1 MEHRGRS
8 SIHPAV
14 GTGPAGPPTQG
25 QEGSVTTSS
34 IKIDKAQYVI
44 TVDDRRRIIQDGSVV
59 IRDGQITHVGKADEL
74 RHVPADRVLDGSD
87 RVVTPG
93 FLNGHM
99 HVSYAHSVRGVFP
112 DDVPH
117 RLKHVFA
124 MQSVMTEEEEYL
136 TTLLG
141 LAELLGTGTTT
152 FVDPGTTKYPEA
164 CLAAYEEAGCRV
176 IIGEQVQDLE
186 NELNLAVHD
195 TADALER
202 LESSITALDGR
213 LSGRV
218 RAWAM
223 PFSLDF
229 CTPELLIGASRIADH
244 YGTALT
250 LHHRG
255 GAREPGTA
263 PTERLAELGILGPNV
278 VLSHC
283 MNLTEA
289 EIGLIAASGATVVVC
304 PSTVMKG
311 GGDTAKGG
319 RLPELLDAGVPVS
332 LGTDSVNSSNF
343 SDMVRCMNLAATVYK
358 DVRADRSL
366 IPAETALE
374 LATRTGAAALQA
386 GDSLGAIEV
395 GRRGDL
401 VLFATDRP
409 EWRSLINPV
418 RNLVYSST
426 GDSVDT
432 VIVEG
437 RVVVEAGRPCF
448 VDDLRGLIQK
458 VEEVGRRVRS
468 ATGIGFP
475 SRWPII

>member
-1 MEHRGRS
+1 M
-8 SIHPAV
+8 
-14 GTGPAGPPTQG
+14 TD
-25 QEGSVTTSS
+25 SS

-44 TVDDRRRIIQDGSVV
+44 TVDNLRRIIQDGSVV
-59 IRDGQITHVGKADEL
+59 IRNGRITHVGKAEEL
-74 RHVPADRVLDGSD
+74 RHIPADRVLDAAD
-87 RVVTPG
+87 KVVTPG

-99 HVSYAHSVRGVFP
+99 HVSYAHSVRGIFP
-112 DDVPH
+112 DNVPK

-152 FVDPGTTKYPEA
+152 LVDPGTTKFAEA

-186 NELNLAVHD
+186 NDLNLPVYT
-195 TADALER
+195 TAEALQR
-202 LESSITALDGR
+202 LEASITGLDGS

-229 CTPELLIGASRIADH
+229 CTPELLIGAKEIADG
-244 YGTALT
+244 YGTAMT

-255 GAREPGTA
+255 GAEESGTS
-263 PTERLAELGILGPNV
+263 PTERLAELGILGSDV

-283 MNLTEA
+283 MNLTDREIEIIA
-289 EIGLIAASGATVVVC
+289 ESGATVVIC

-311 GGDTAKGG
+311 GGNTGQGG
-319 RLPELLDAGVPVS
+319 RLPELLTAGVPVS
-332 LGTDSVNSSNF
+332 LGTDSVNSSNY

-358 DVRADRSL
+358 DVRSDRSL

-374 LATRTGAAALQA
+374 LATRTGAAALQV

-395 GRRGDL
+395 GRRADL
-401 VLFATDRP
+401 VLFATHRA
-409 EWRSLINPV
+409 EWRSLTNPV
-418 RNLVYSST
+418 RNLVYSCT

-437 RVVVEAGRPCF
+437 RIVVEAGKPCF
-448 VDDLRGLIQK
+448 VDDLWELIQQ
-458 VEEVGRRVRS
+458 VEEVGRRVRKV
-468 ATGIGFP
+468 TGISFP

>member
-1 MEHRGRS
+1 MVS
-8 SIHPAV
+8 S
-14 GTGPAGPPTQG
+14 T
-25 QEGSVTTSS
+25 
-34 IKIDKAQYVI
+34 IKIDNAQYVV

-59 IRDGQITHVGKADEL
+59 ISDGQITHVGKADQL
-74 RHVPADRVLDGSD
+74 RHVPADRVLDASGK
-87 RVVTPG
+87 VVTPG

-112 DDVPH
+112 DDVPQ

-152 FVDPGTTKYPEA
+152 FVDPGTTKFPEA

-186 NELNLAVHD
+186 NELNLPVYD

-202 LESSITALDGR
+202 VEASITALDGR
-213 LSGRV
+213 LWGRV

-229 CTPELLIGASRIADH
+229 CTPELLIGAKRIADR
-244 YGTALT
+244 YGAAMT

-255 GAREPGTA
+255 GAKEPGTA
-263 PTERLAELGILGPNV
+263 PTERLAKLGILGPNV

-283 MNLTEA
+283 MNLTEE
-289 EIGLIAASGATVVVC
+289 EIGIIAASGATVVIC
-304 PSTVMKG
+304 PGTVMKG
-311 GGDTAKGG
+311 GANTARGG
-319 RLPELLDAGVPVS
+319 RLPELVDAGVPVS

-343 SDMVRCMNLAATVYK
+343 SDMVRGMYLAATVYK

-401 VLFATDRP
+401 VLFDTHRP
-409 EWRSLINPV
+409 EWRSLTNPV
-418 RNLVYSST
+418 RNLVYSCT

-448 VDDLRGLIQK
+448 VDDLWGLIKQ
-458 VEEVGRRVRS
+458 VEEVGRRVRR
-468 ATGIGFP
+468 ATGTGFP

>member
-1 MEHRGRS
+1 M
-8 SIHPAV
+8 
-14 GTGPAGPPTQG
+14 TN
-25 QEGSVTTSS
+25 SS

-44 TVDDRRRIIQDGSVV
+44 TVDDKRRIIQNGSVV
-59 IRDGQITHVGKADEL
+59 VRDGQITHVGKADEL
-74 RHVPADRVLDGSD
+74 RHIQANRVIDATD
-87 RVVTPG
+87 MIVTPG
-93 FLNGHM
+93 FVNGHM
-99 HVSYAHSVRGVFP
+99 HISYAHSVRGIFP
-112 DDVPH
+112 DDVPD

-141 LAELLGTGTTT
+141 LAELLRTGTTT

-164 CLAAYEEAGCRV
+164 CLAAYDEAGCRV
-176 IIGEQVQDLE
+176 VIGEQVQDLE
-186 NELNLAVHD
+186 NGLHLPVYD

-202 LESSITALDGR
+202 LEASITGLDGC

-229 CTPELLIGASRIADH
+229 CSPELLIGAKRIADH
-244 YGTALT
+244 YGTAMT
-250 LHHRG
+250 LHHSG
-255 GAREPGTA
+255 GARAPGSA

-283 MNLTEA
+283 MDLTES
-289 EIGLIAASGATVVVC
+289 EIELIAGSGAAVVIC
-304 PSTVMKG
+304 PSTVMKAG
-311 GGDTAKGG
+311 GNTGRGG
-319 RLPELLDAGVPVS
+319 RLPELLNAGIPVS

-358 DVRADRSL
+358 DVRGDRSL

-374 LATRTGAAALQA
+374 LATRTGAAALQF
-386 GDSLGAIEV
+386 GNSLGVIEV

-401 VLFATDRP
+401 VLFDTRRS
-409 EWRSLINPV
+409 EWRSLIDPV

-426 GDSVDT
+426 GESVDT

-437 RVVVEAGRPCF
+437 RVVVEAGRPRF
-448 VDDLRGLIQK
+448 ADDLWGLIQR
-458 VEEVGRRVRS
+458 VEEVGKRIRKV
-468 ATGIGFP
+468 TGVGFP
-475 SRWPII
+475 SRWPIV

>member
-1 MEHRGRS
+1 MAIS
-8 SIHPAV
+8 SL
-14 GTGPAGPPTQG
+14 
-25 QEGSVTTSS
+25 
-34 IKIDKAQYVI
+34 KIDNAQYVI
-44 TVDDRRRIIQDGSVV
+44 TVDHQRRVIRDGSVV
-59 IRDGQITHVGKADEL
+59 VRDGRITHVGKADEL
-74 RHVPADRVLDGSD
+74 RHVHADQVIDGSGK
-87 RVVTPG
+87 VVTPG

-99 HVSYAHSVRGVFP
+99 HISYAHSVRGIFP
-112 DDVPH
+112 DDVSH

-141 LAELLGTGTTT
+141 LAELLRTGTTT
-152 FVDPGTTKYPEA
+152 FVDPGTTKFPEA

-176 IIGEQVQDLE
+176 IIGEQVQDRE
-186 NELNLAVHD
+186 NELNLPVHD
-195 TADALER
+195 TTDALRRSEA
-202 LESSITALDGR
+202 SITGLDGR

-229 CTPELLIGASRIADH
+229 CTPELLIGAKRIADRR
-244 YGTALT
+244 GVAMT

-255 GAREPGTA
+255 GADQPGTT

-283 MNLTEA
+283 MNLTER
-289 EIGLIAASGATVVVC
+289 EIEIIAASGATVVIC

-311 GGDTAKGG
+311 GGNTAEGG

-343 SDMVRCMNLAATVYK
+343 SDMVRCMNVAATVYK
-358 DVRADRSL
+358 DVRADRRL

-374 LATRTGAAALQA
+374 LATRTGAVALQA
-386 GDSLGAIEV
+386 GDSLGAVEV
-395 GRRGDL
+395 GKRGDL
-401 VLFATDRP
+401 VLFDTRRP
-409 EWRSLINPV
+409 EWRSLTNPV
-418 RNLVYSST
+418 RNLVYSCT

-448 VDDLRGLIQK
+448 VDDLWGLIKQ
-458 VEEVGRRVRS
+458 VEEVGRRVRKV
-468 ATGIGFP
+468 TGTGFP
-475 SRWPII
+475 SRWPIV

>member
-1 MEHRGRS
+1 M
-8 SIHPAV
+8 
-14 GTGPAGPPTQG
+14 
-25 QEGSVTTSS
+25 TTPS
-34 IKIDKAQYVI
+34 IKIDGAEYLM
-44 TVDDRRRIIQDGSVV
+44 TVDDRRRVIRDGSVV
-59 IRDGQITHVGKADEL
+59 VRDGRITHVGKADEL
-74 RHVPADRVLDGSD
+74 RRVGADRVLDGTGK
-87 RVVTPG
+87 VVTPG
-93 FLNGHM
+93 FVNGHM
-99 HVSYAHSVRGVFP
+99 HISYAHSVRGVFP

-124 MQSVMTEEEEYL
+124 MQAVMTEEEEYL

-141 LAELLGTGTTT
+141 LAELLRTGTTT

-176 IIGEQVQDLE
+176 IIGEQVQDKR
-186 NELNLAVHD
+186 NELNLPVHD
-195 TADALER
+195 TAPALER
-202 LESSITALDGR
+202 IEASITRLDGR

-229 CTPELLIGASRIADH
+229 CTPELLIGAKRIADRH
-244 YGTALT
+244 QTAMT

-255 GAREPGTA
+255 GEGQPGTP
-263 PTERLAELGILGPNV
+263 PTERLAGLGVLGPNV

-283 MNLTEA
+283 MNLTGR
-289 EIGLIAASGATVVVC
+289 EIETIAASGATVVIC

-311 GGDTAKGG
+311 GGNTARGG

-358 DVRADRSL
+358 DVRADRRL

-374 LATRTGAAALQA
+374 LATRKGASALQA

-395 GRRGDL
+395 GKKGDL
-401 VLFATDRP
+401 VLFDTRRT
-409 EWRSLINPV
+409 EWRSLTDPV
-418 RNLVYSST
+418 RNLVYSCT

-448 VDDLRGLIQK
+448 VDDLWDLIRK
-458 VEEVGRRVRS
+458 VEEAGRRVRKV
-468 ATGIGFP
+468 TGTRFP
-475 SRWPII
+475 SRWPIV